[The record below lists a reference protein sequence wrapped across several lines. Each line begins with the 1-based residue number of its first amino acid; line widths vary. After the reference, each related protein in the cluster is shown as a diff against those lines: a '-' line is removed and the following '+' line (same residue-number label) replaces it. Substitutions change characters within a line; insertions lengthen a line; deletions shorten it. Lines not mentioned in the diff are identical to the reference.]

1 MLKKLS
7 IIVMVFTSVALF
19 AAPKLKIATVDMEK
33 IFENFYKKKL
43 ADATLKQQDE
53 IYKAF
58 VRKLLD
64 SGNKLE
70 EEYKILRDASQNI
83 ALSASERE
91 KKRLEAQRKFRAM
104 QQKKAEIE
112 QYVMEKQ
119 RQFKKLEKKKR
130 MEIIGEIMKEI
141 KRRAALKGYTLVLD
155 KTGKTLNAIPAV
167 LYSSPSYDITDEV
180 LKTLNRGQDNPDITK
195 DVDSTIR

>member
-7 IIVMVFTSVALF
+7 ILVIMCTAVALV
-19 AAPKLKIATVDMEK
+19 AAPKLKVATVDMEK
-33 IFENFYKKKL
+33 IFENFYKKKQ

-53 IYKAF
+53 IYKAW
-58 VRKLLD
+58 VRKLID
-64 SGNKLE
+64 SMNKLE

-91 KKRLEAQRKFRAM
+91 KKRLEAQRKFRDM

-130 MEIIGEIMKEI
+130 TEIIDEILTEV
-141 KRRAALKGYTLVLD
+141 KRRATLKGYTLIID
-155 KTGKTLNAIPAV
+155 KTGKTLNAIPAI
-167 LYSSPSYDITDEV
+167 LYSSPAFDITDEI
-180 LKTLNRGQDNPDITK
+180 LKALNRGQDNPDIQK
-195 DVDSTIR
+195 DVDSAIR